1 MKARPAENVKLA
13 SFPSTPKTERYGLR
27 FTTYKAAPYDMDDT
41 GAELAAD
48 HVLAVYAE
56 KNLESHRLTSPLEV
70 MAPRNSSWGPRYI
83 LYLKSLR

>member
-1 MKARPAENVKLA
+1 
-13 SFPSTPKTERYGLR
+13 
-27 FTTYKAAPYDMDDT
+27 MDDT

-70 MAPRNSSWGPRYI
+70 VAPRNSSWGPRYI